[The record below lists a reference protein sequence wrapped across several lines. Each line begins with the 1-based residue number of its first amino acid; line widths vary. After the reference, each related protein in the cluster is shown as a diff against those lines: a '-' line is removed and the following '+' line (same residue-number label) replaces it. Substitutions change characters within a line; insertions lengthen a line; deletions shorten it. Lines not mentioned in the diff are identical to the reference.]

1 MSDWTSVAVGETA
14 TLGEAIKRID
24 SSSRQVALVIS
35 PTGKLRGVITDGDVR
50 RALLRGM
57 NMDAVVVD
65 VMNPNPTTSRMGTA
79 RDELLAEMRRRSI
92 RHLPLVD
99 DEGRV
104 VGLAV
109 ESDVTGDFRRDNWVV
124 LMAGGL
130 GSRLAPL
137 TDDCPKPMLPVGNK
151 PLLETIFE
159 KFMDHGFH
167 RFYISVN
174 YMADKVKDHFGDG
187 SKWNAEIVYLHETQR
202 LGTAGA
208 LSLIP
213 SRVEQP
219 VIVMNGD
226 LLTKINFQQLL
237 EFHEQHNALATMGV
251 REYEF
256 QVPYGVV
263 SSDGHRIL
271 SIDEKPVQRFF
282 VNGGV
287 YVIDPEAIG
296 MIPSD
301 RFFDMPT
308 LFSRLIEQGRETAMF
323 PIREYWLDI
332 GHLADYQRANGEYAE
347 LFA

>member
-1 MSDWTSVAVGETA
+1 MSDWTSVVVAEGARLE
-14 TLGEAIKRID
+14 EAIKRID
-24 SSSRQVALVIS
+24 ASSLQVALVLS
-35 PTGKLRGVITDGDVR
+35 PEGVLRGVITDGDVR
-50 RALLRGM
+50 RGLLRGLGM
-57 NMDAVVVD
+57 ASPVTE
-65 VMNPNPTTSRMGTA
+65 VMNSQPTVARIGTA
-79 RDELLAEMRRRSI
+79 RDQLLVDMRRRSI

-99 DEGRV
+99 ETGKV
-104 VGLAV
+104 VGLAT
-109 ESDVTGDFRRDNWVV
+109 ESDLTGSFKRDNWVV

-151 PLLETIFE
+151 PLLETILE
-159 KFMDHGFH
+159 KFLDHGFH

-174 YMADKVKDHFGDG
+174 YMADVVKNHFGDG
-187 SKWNAEIVYLHETQR
+187 SKWNAEIVYLHEAQR

-208 LSLIP
+208 LSLMP
-213 SRVEQP
+213 ALPDKP

-237 EFHEQHNALATMGV
+237 DFHEQHSASATMGV

-263 SSDGHRIL
+263 SSDGHRITA
-271 SIDEKPVQRFF
+271 IDEKPVQRFY

-287 YVIDPEAIG
+287 YAIG
-296 MIPSD
+296 PDALAMIPSGE
-301 RFFDMPT
+301 FFDMPT
-308 LFSRLIEQGRETAMF
+308 LFSRLIQQGRETAVF

-347 LFA
+347 LFL